1 MIVVFG
7 SINLD
12 FIATLDHLPRPG
24 ETALGPTYIT
34 APGGKGA
41 NQALA
46 AARMGA
52 KVKMIGAVGR
62 DSVAVEALAL
72 LSAEGV
78 DLTGVRD
85 VELPTGAAFIGV
97 DAEGENLIMVA
108 SGANAAVKADA
119 LRAMKLTEKDILLVQ
134 REVPERE
141 LANAIGYAHAQGARV
156 ILNAAPAG
164 RVPPELLLALDVLIV
179 NEHEAAIVAEGLG
192 IAATDPGEIARIID
206 ADHGVA
212 TIVTLGAAGAIGW
225 TGGVRRPVAPPSI
238 SVIDTVGAGDCFCGA
253 FAAALDAGF
262 GFTGALARAV
272 AAGSL
277 ACRKAGAQPS
287 FPARDEVEHVMAGWF
302 T

>member
-1 MIVVFG
+1 M
-7 SINLD
+7 
-12 FIATLDHLPRPG
+12 
-24 ETALGPTYIT
+24 
-34 APGGKGA
+34 
-41 NQALA
+41 
-46 AARMGA
+46 
-52 KVKMIGAVGR
+52 
-62 DSVAVEALAL
+62 
-72 LSAEGV
+72 
-78 DLTGVRD
+78 
-85 VELPTGAAFIGV
+85 
-97 DAEGENLIMVA
+97 
-108 SGANAAVKADA
+108 
-119 LRAMKLTEKDILLVQ
+119 
-134 REVPERE
+134 
-141 LANAIGYAHAQGARV
+141 

-225 TGGVRRPVAPPSI
+225 TGGVRRPVAPPSS
-238 SVIDTVGAGDCFCGA
+238 SVVDTVGAGDCFCGA

-287 FPARDEVEHVMAGWF
+287 FPARDEVEHVMEGWF

>member
-12 FIATLDHLPRPG
+12 FIATLDRLPQPG

-46 AARMGA
+46 AARLGA
-52 KVKMIGAVGR
+52 KVKMIGSVGR
-62 DSVAVEALAL
+62 DAVAVEALSL
-72 LSAEGV
+72 LREAGV

-97 DAEGENLIMVA
+97 DAKGENLIMVA

-119 LRAMKLTEKDILLVQ
+119 LRHVNLTEKDILLVQ
-134 REVPERE
+134 REVPEQE
-141 LANAIGYAHAQGARV
+141 LFNAIGYAHAQGARV

-179 NEHEAAIVAEGLG
+179 NEHEAGIVARGLG
-192 IAATDPGEIARIID
+192 LAETEPEAIARAID
-206 ADHGVA
+206 AEHGVA

-225 TGGVRRPVAPPSI
+225 TGGVRRPVSAPAI
-238 SVIDTVGAGDCFCGA
+238 TAVDTVGAGDCFCGA

-262 GFTGALARAV
+262 GFTGALARGV

-277 ACRKAGAQPS
+277 ACRTKGAQPS
-287 FPARDEVEHVMAGWF
+287 FPAKPDLENAMEGWF
-302 T
+302 A

>member
-12 FIATLDHLPRPG
+12 FIATLDCLPKPG

-97 DAEGENLIMVA
+97 DAKGENLIMVA

-119 LRAMKLTEKDILLVQ
+119 LRALKLSEKDILLVQ
-134 REVPERE
+134 REVPEQE

-164 RVPPELLLALDVLIV
+164 RLPPELLLALDVLIV
-179 NEHEAAIVAEGLG
+179 NEHEAAIVAKGLG

-225 TGGVRRPVAPPSI
+225 TGGVRRPVAPPST
-238 SVIDTVGAGDCFCGA
+238 SVVDTVGAGDCFCGA

-287 FPARDEVEHVMAGWF
+287 FPTRDEVEHVMAGWF

>member
-12 FIATLDHLPRPG
+12 FIATLDRLPQPG

-46 AARMGA
+46 AARLGA

-62 DSVAVEALAL
+62 DAVAVEALSL

-97 DAEGENLIMVA
+97 DPKGENLIMVA
-108 SGANAAVKADA
+108 SGANAAVKSAA
-119 LRAMKLTEKDILLVQ
+119 LRDVKLTDKDILLVQ
-134 REVPERE
+134 REVPEQE
-141 LANAIGYAHAQGARV
+141 LFNAIGYAHAQGARV

-164 RVPPELLLALDVLIV
+164 RVPPELLLAVDVLIV
-179 NEHEAAIVAEGLG
+179 NEHEAGVVARGLG
-192 IAATDPGEIARIID
+192 LAATEPGEIARAID
-206 ADHGVA
+206 AEHGVA

-225 TGGVRRPVAPPSI
+225 TGGVRRPVSAPAI
-238 SVIDTVGAGDCFCGA
+238 TAIDTVGAGDCFCGA

-272 AAGSL
+272 MAGSL
-277 ACRKAGAQPS
+277 ACRIKGAQPS
-287 FPARDEVEHVMAGWF
+287 FPGRAEVEHAMEGWF

>member
-12 FIATLDHLPRPG
+12 FIATLDRLPQPG
-24 ETALGPTYIT
+24 ETALGSTYIT

-46 AARMGA
+46 AARLGA

-62 DSVAVEALAL
+62 DAVALEALAL
-72 LSAEGV
+72 LREAGV

-97 DAEGENLIMVA
+97 DAKGENLIMVA

-119 LRAMKLTEKDILLVQ
+119 LRHVNLTEKDILLVQ

-141 LANAIGYAHAQGARV
+141 LVNAIGYAHAQGARV

-179 NEHEAAIVAEGLG
+179 NEHEAGVVARGLG
-192 IAATDPGEIARIID
+192 LDASEPEEVAREID
-206 ADHGVA
+206 ARHGVA
-212 TIVTLGAAGAIGW
+212 TIVTLGSAGAIGW
-225 TGGVRRPVAPPSI
+225 TGGVRRPVSAPAI
-238 SVIDTVGAGDCFCGA
+238 TAVDTVGAGDCFCGA

-262 GFTGALARAV
+262 GFTGALARGV

-277 ACRKAGAQPS
+277 ACRTKGAQPS
-287 FPARDEVEHVMAGWF
+287 FPAKADLENAMEGWF
-302 T
+302 A

>member
-12 FIATLDHLPRPG
+12 FIATLDCLPKPG

-97 DAEGENLIMVA
+97 DAKGENLIMVA

-119 LRAMKLTEKDILLVQ
+119 LRALKLSEKDILLVQ
-134 REVPERE
+134 REVPEQE

-225 TGGVRRPVAPPSI
+225 TGGVRRPVAPPST
-238 SVIDTVGAGDCFCGA
+238 SVVDTVGAGDCFCGA

-287 FPARDEVEHVMAGWF
+287 FPTRDEVEHVMAGWF

>member
-12 FIATLDHLPRPG
+12 FIATLEHLPKPG
-24 ETALGPTYIT
+24 ETALGATYIT

-41 NQALA
+41 NQALV

-97 DAEGENLIMVA
+97 DAQGENLIMVA
-108 SGANAAVKADA
+108 SGANAAVNADA
-119 LRAMKLTEKDILLVQ
+119 LRALKLTENDILLVQ

-141 LANAIGYAHAQGARV
+141 LANAVGYAHAQGARV

-164 RVPPELLLALDVLIV
+164 RVAPELLLALDVLIT
-179 NEHEAAIVAEGLG
+179 NEHEAAIVAQGLG
-192 IAATDPGEIARIID
+192 ITATDPGEIARIID
-206 ADHGVA
+206 AEHGVA

-225 TGGVRRPVAPPSI
+225 TGGVRRPVSAPAI
-238 SVIDTVGAGDCFCGA
+238 TAIDTVGAGDCFCGA

-287 FPARDEVEHVMAGWF
+287 FPLRAEVENALEGWF

>member
-12 FIATLDHLPRPG
+12 FIATLEHLPKPG
-24 ETALGPTYIT
+24 ETALGATYIT

-41 NQALA
+41 NQALV

-97 DAEGENLIMVA
+97 DAQGENLIMVA

-119 LRAMKLTEKDILLVQ
+119 LRALKLTENDILLVQ

-164 RVPPELLLALDVLIV
+164 RVAPELLLALDVLIT
-179 NEHEAAIVAEGLG
+179 NEHEAAIVAQGLG
-192 IAATDPGEIARIID
+192 ITATDPGEIARIID
-206 ADHGVA
+206 AEHGVA

-225 TGGVRRPVAPPSI
+225 TGGVRRPVSAPAI
-238 SVIDTVGAGDCFCGA
+238 TAIDTVGAGDCFCGA

-287 FPARDEVEHVMAGWF
+287 FPLRAEVENALEGWF

>member
-12 FIATLDHLPRPG
+12 FIATLDCLPKPG

>member
-12 FIATLDHLPRPG
+12 FIATLDHLPKPG

-46 AARMGA
+46 AARLGA
-52 KVKMIGAVGR
+52 KVKMVGAVGR

-72 LSAEGV
+72 LSEAGV
-78 DLTGVRD
+78 DLTLVRD
-85 VELPTGAAFIGV
+85 VDTPTGAAFIGV
-97 DAEGENLIMVA
+97 DSKGENLIMVA
-108 SGANAAVKADA
+108 SGANAAVKAEG
-119 LRAMKLTEKDILLVQ
+119 LRRAGLTENDILLVQ
-134 REVPERE
+134 REVPEQE

-164 RVPPELLLALDVLIV
+164 PVPPELLLALDTLIV
-179 NEHEAAIVAEGLG
+179 NEHEAGVVARGLG
-192 IAATDPGEIARIID
+192 LAETDPEAIAREID
-206 ADHGVA
+206 ARHGVS

-225 TGGVRRPVAPPSI
+225 TGGVRRPVAAPAI
-238 SVIDTVGAGDCFCGA
+238 AAVDTVGAGDCFCGA
-253 FAAALDAGF
+253 FAAARDAGF
-262 GFTGALARAV
+262 GFTGALARGV

-277 ACRKAGAQPS
+277 ACQSKGAQPS
-287 FPARDEVEHVMAGWF
+287 YPAKADLDRAMEGWF

>member
-12 FIATLDHLPRPG
+12 FIATLNQLPKPG
-24 ETALGPTYIT
+24 ETALGSTYIK

-46 AARMGA
+46 AARLGA
-52 KVKMIGAVGR
+52 QVKMIGAVGR

-72 LSAEGV
+72 LSEAGV

-85 VELPTGAAFIGV
+85 LELPTGAAFIGV
-97 DAEGENLIMVA
+97 DPKGENLVMVA
-108 SGANAAVKADA
+108 SGANAGVKANA
-119 LRAMKLTEKDILLVQ
+119 LRDVKLTEKDILLVQ
-134 REVPERE
+134 REVPEQE
-141 LANAIGYAHAQGARV
+141 LVNAIGYAHAQGARV

-179 NEHEAAIVAEGLG
+179 NEHEAKVVAEGLG
-192 IAATDPGEIARIID
+192 LSETDPEAIAREID
-206 ADHGVA
+206 ARHGVA

-225 TGGVRRPVAPPSI
+225 TGGVRRPVSAPAI
-238 SVIDTVGAGDCFCGA
+238 TAVDTVGAGDCFCGS

-262 GFTGALARAV
+262 GFTGALARGV

-277 ACRKAGAQPS
+277 ACRIKGAQPS
-287 FPARDEVEHVMAGWF
+287 YPAKADLENAMEGWF

>member
-12 FIATLDHLPRPG
+12 FIATLDHLPKPG

-78 DLTGVRD
+78 DLTNVRD

-97 DAEGENLIMVA
+97 DAKGENLIMVA

-119 LRAMKLTEKDILLVQ
+119 LRALKLTEKDILLVQ

-179 NEHEAAIVAEGLG
+179 NEHEAVLVAEGLG

-225 TGGVRRPVAPPSI
+225 TGGVRRPVVPPSTT
-238 SVIDTVGAGDCFCGA
+238 VVDTVGAGDCFCGA

>member
-12 FIATLDHLPRPG
+12 FIATLDRLPKPG

-78 DLTGVRD
+78 DLTNVRD

-97 DAEGENLIMVA
+97 DTNGENLIMVA

-119 LRAMKLTEKDILLVQ
+119 LRALKLTEKDILLVQ

-179 NEHEAAIVAEGLG
+179 NEHEATNVAEGLG

-225 TGGVRRPVAPPSI
+225 TGGVRRPVAPPSS
-238 SVIDTVGAGDCFCGA
+238 SVVDTVGAGDCFCGA

-287 FPARDEVEHVMAGWF
+287 FPARDEVEHVMEGWF

>member
-12 FIATLDHLPRPG
+12 FIASLQTLPKPG
-24 ETALGPTYIT
+24 ETALGSTYIT

-46 AARMGA
+46 AARLGA

-72 LSAEGV
+72 LSEAGV
-78 DLTGVRD
+78 DLTGIRD
-85 VELPTGAAFIGV
+85 VEAPTGAAFIGV
-97 DAEGENLIMVA
+97 DDAGENLIMVA
-108 SGANAAVKADA
+108 SGANASVKADW
-119 LRAMKLTEKDILLVQ
+119 LRGVGISEKDILLVQ
-134 REVPERE
+134 REVPEQE

-164 RVPPELLLALDVLIV
+164 PVPPELLLALDTLIV
-179 NEHEAAIVAEGLG
+179 NEHEAGVVARGLG
-192 IAATDPGEIARIID
+192 LAETDPENIARAID
-206 ADHGVA
+206 ATYGVP

-225 TGGVRRPVAPPSI
+225 TGGVRRPVAAPAI
-238 SVIDTVGAGDCFCGA
+238 TAVDTVGAGDCFCGA
-253 FAAALDAGF
+253 FAAAREAGF
-262 GFTGALARAV
+262 GFTGALARGV

-277 ACRKAGAQPS
+277 ACRIKGAQPS
-287 FPARDEVEHVMAGWF
+287 FPAKPDLENAMEGWF
-302 T
+302 A